1 MYASFASSI
10 HIISIIHTHTHI
22 YIYILFS
29 ASTTFRNY
37 EQLQEMLPVRFIG
50 DSGAGMC
57 QFQEGS
63 VVESAFFL
71 HVALL

>member
-1 MYASFASSI
+1 MLLLHLLSTTFQSF
-10 HIISIIHTHTHI
+10 THTHI
-22 YIYILFS
+22 YIYIYFFS
-29 ASTTFRNY
+29 ASATFRNY